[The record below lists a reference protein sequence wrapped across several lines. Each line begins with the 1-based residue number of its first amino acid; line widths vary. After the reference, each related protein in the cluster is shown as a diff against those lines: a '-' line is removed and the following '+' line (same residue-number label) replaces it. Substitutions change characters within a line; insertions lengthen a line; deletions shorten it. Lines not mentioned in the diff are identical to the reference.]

1 MQFAAERN
9 VVEFVRDFARDLI
22 IIFIRD
28 CSQEPIPDERGRE
41 VRVVVLELSHII
53 SRNDARPP
61 RVECSFR
68 RMDLCGENLAEID
81 SYATASLRFLPL
93 FRRAS
98 FLSLSLSFAE
108 RMMLRMRFRVSG
120 FPFPFPFRFGSAFFF
135 LFLVVFLSPGW
146 FSPKP
151 GGQSLHRPNS
161 LFVRVDARGSF
172 IGSNGGSSDGT
183 RHHHQYE
190 YREHAFV
197 GYTEKTKK
205 TKKKCTDMSQMCGSW
220 AQAGECEKNREYMF
234 ENCCCGAS

>member
-1 MQFAAERN
+1 MR
-9 VVEFVRDFARDLI
+9 ARFLASVM
-22 IIFIRD
+22 F
-28 CSQEPIPDERGRE
+28 
-41 VRVVVLELSHII
+41 
-53 SRNDARPP
+53 
-61 RVECSFR
+61 SFR
-68 RMDLCGENLAEID
+68 DGWICPGKRPQNRQ
-81 SYATASLRFLPL
+81 LRDRSSEGLL
-93 FRRAS
+93 F
-98 FLSLSLSFAE
+98 SLSLSFAFSRVAE

-135 LFLVVFLSPGW
+135 LFLFVFLSPGW

-151 GGQSLHRPNS
+151 GGQSLHRPKS

-205 TKKKCTDMSQMCGSW
+205 TKKKCTDVVQMCHSW
-220 AQAGECEKNREYMF
+220 AEKGECEKNREYMF

>member
-1 MQFAAERN
+1 
-9 VVEFVRDFARDLI
+9 
-22 IIFIRD
+22 
-28 CSQEPIPDERGRE
+28 
-41 VRVVVLELSHII
+41 
-53 SRNDARPP
+53 
-61 RVECSFR
+61 
-68 RMDLCGENLAEID
+68 MDLSGKT
-81 SYATASLRFLPL
+81 TAKSTVKTRPL

-108 RMMLRMRFRVSG
+108 RMMLRTRFRVSG

-151 GGQSLHRPNS
+151 GGQSLHRPKS

-205 TKKKCTDMSQMCGSW
+205 TKKKCTDMSQMCVSW
-220 AQAGECEKNREYMF
+220 AEKGECEKNREYMF

>member
-1 MQFAAERN
+1 
-9 VVEFVRDFARDLI
+9 
-22 IIFIRD
+22 
-28 CSQEPIPDERGRE
+28 
-41 VRVVVLELSHII
+41 
-53 SRNDARPP
+53 
-61 RVECSFR
+61 
-68 RMDLCGENLAEID
+68 MDLCGENLAEID

-98 FLSLSLSFAE
+98 FLSLSLSFVE

-135 LFLVVFLSPGW
+135 LFLFVFLSPGW

-205 TKKKCTDMSQMCGSW
+205 TKKKCTDAVQMCDSW

>member
-1 MQFAAERN
+1 MFAFRDGWICPGKREN
-9 VVEFVRDFARDLI
+9 FVAKSTVTR
-22 IIFIRD
+22 
-28 CSQEPIPDERGRE
+28 
-41 VRVVVLELSHII
+41 
-53 SRNDARPP
+53 
-61 RVECSFR
+61 
-68 RMDLCGENLAEID
+68 
-81 SYATASLRFLPL
+81 PL

-108 RMMLRMRFRVSG
+108 RMMLRTRFRVSG

-151 GGQSLHRPNS
+151 GGQSLHRPKS

-172 IGSNGGSSDGT
+172 IGSNGESSDGT

>member
-1 MQFAAERN
+1 MR
-9 VVEFVRDFARDLI
+9 ARV
-22 IIFIRD
+22 
-28 CSQEPIPDERGRE
+28 S
-41 VRVVVLELSHII
+41 RVCDVLF
-53 SRNDARPP
+53 P
-61 RVECSFR
+61 R
-68 RMDLCGENLAEID
+68 RMDLSGKTTRKID
-81 SYATASLRFLPL
+81 SYATALSKGF
-93 FRRAS
+93 FS
-98 FLSLSLSFAE
+98 LSLSLFCPRSE

-120 FPFPFPFRFGSAFFF
+120 FPFPFPFRGRAFF
-135 LFLVVFLSPGW
+135 LFLFVFLSPGW

-151 GGQSLHRPNS
+151 GGQSLHRPKS

>member
-1 MQFAAERN
+1 MR
-9 VVEFVRDFARDLI
+9 ARV
-22 IIFIRD
+22 
-28 CSQEPIPDERGRE
+28 S
-41 VRVVVLELSHII
+41 RVCDVLF
-53 SRNDARPP
+53 P
-61 RVECSFR
+61 R
-68 RMDLCGENLAEID
+68 RMDLSGKTGKLRCKID
-81 SYATASLRFLPL
+81 SYATALSKGF
-93 FRRAS
+93 FS
-98 FLSLSLSFAE
+98 LSLSLSFVE

-120 FPFPFPFRFGSAFFF
+120 FPFPFPFRFGRAFFF
-135 LFLVVFLSPGW
+135 LFLFVFLSPGW
-146 FSPKP
+146 FSQKP
-151 GGQSLHRPNS
+151 GGQSLHRPKS

-205 TKKKCTDMSQMCGSW
+205 TKKKCTDMSQMCVSW

>member
-1 MQFAAERN
+1 MHVLLALN
-9 VVEFVRDFARDLI
+9 VLSDGWICAGKI
-22 IIFIRD
+22 
-28 CSQEPIPDERGRE
+28 SQKST
-41 VRVVVLELSHII
+41 VT
-53 SRNDARPP
+53 RPP
-61 RVECSFR
+61 LCVSSRSFEG
-68 RMDLCGENLAEID
+68 L
-81 SYATASLRFLPL
+81 L
-93 FRRAS
+93 F
-98 FLSLSLSFAE
+98 SLSLSFAE

-135 LFLVVFLSPGW
+135 LFLFVFLSPGW

-205 TKKKCTDMSQMCGSW
+205 TKKKCTDAVQMCDSW
-220 AQAGECEKNREYMF
+220 ASKGECEKNREYMF